1 MDTLDL
7 DINNYNIK
15 DIEKFFRLKPNQKY
29 NASDIELKEYEIRE
43 QLLKSGHVNKR
54 FKSDLIEFL
63 TKAKQWLIFVKCGK
77 TIAEKQPSTIPK
89 NYKLDT
95 LDTPISKEHPTRT
108 DELINHP
115 ERQFIYANPSEFFQG
130 TLNPLNTRVLTKT
143 LNIDTRF
150 RDNLYTT
157 QCSDF
162 NMNIPNKLNKVVS
175 MQLSSIELPIVFYNI
190 SESFGNNYLYI
201 KVNYNTFPFQNN
213 CLIKLLENQKKLNNS
228 LNYTSSDDSISIDS
242 DDSISIDSDY
252 SDDSISIDS
261 DSDESDDVLSIDSYN
276 ALIIDSDDSIENDEY
291 EYNNLNNTSD
301 EDDKSSNEDVESI
314 TDIID
319 EQITNNNIDTYLNN
333 DLLNDE
339 EKIILIDEELDIK
352 NEKDEIKHLVQYE
365 KMQNKIEEENFK
377 KLIKIEREK
386 YEILKQLQE
395 KQFEKIKKNEEK
407 RFEKIKNFEEKRF
420 EKIKIFEE
428 KRFEKNKKREKK
440 KCKKLKK
447 LKKRQAKKC
456 KKLKR
461 LQVKKFKKLNKLQV
475 KKCKRTKKNELKKR
489 IRIKKIEAKKF
500 KKRDNLIEDAINDN
514 RITTMIDEEMMET
527 LNEKEKDLIKGIEDE
542 IFIII
547 PDGNYNSHGLINTIN
562 NLLSPIDEDGNLMN
576 PNSIFSYIELSLDI
590 DSNNSGTGKVIIK
603 PSKSHAKY
611 INSITLDFT
620 KNLNGTSDTT
630 SLFSKIGWNLGFIK
644 PQYAGSKQYI
654 SDTVFE
660 MSTIKYIYLAVDD
673 FNNNVNNQFVSL
685 FNKSILNPNILAR
698 ISIKGTSFSS
708 IKENN
713 YTIITEPRKYF
724 GPVDIQRLRIQ
735 LYDEYGRV
743 LNMNNS
749 NYSFCLDFKLLYD
762 L

>member
-43 QLLKSGHVNKR
+43 QLLQSGHINKR

-63 TKAKQWLIFVKCGK
+63 TKAKQWLTFVKCGK
-77 TIAEKQPSTIPK
+77 AITEKQPTTIPK

-95 LDTPISKEHPTRT
+95 LDTPFSKEHSSRT

-130 TLNPLNTRVLTKT
+130 TLNPLNTRVITKT

-162 NMNIPNKLNKVVS
+162 NMNIQNKLNKVVS

-201 KVNYNTFPFQNN
+201 KVNYNTFAFQNN
-213 CLIKLLENQKKLNNS
+213 CLKELLNKKCCTKSFYDASNVDIFNNEQTYWDSSFNYITCIDSSYNICEYNEYDEYNENNFNTFNYNDNIHNYYDNNYNTY
-228 LNYTSSDDSISIDS
+228 NYNENIYENENTYENTYEEIFNETIYDESSD
-242 DDSISIDSDY
+242 
-252 SDDSISIDS
+252 
-261 DSDESDDVLSIDSYN
+261 
-276 ALIIDSDDSIENDEY
+276 ENM
-291 EYNNLNNTSD
+291 
-301 EDDKSSNEDVESI
+301 DVESV

-319 EQITNNNIDTYLNN
+319 EEIMLENIDTYLNDN
-333 DLLNDE
+333 MIDDE
-339 EKIILIDEELDIK
+339 FKKQLIDEELDIK
-352 NEKDEIKHLVQYE
+352 NEKDKIKIIVQYE
-365 KMQNKIEEENFK
+365 KMQNKLRDEYEKMQRKIKTEYEELQRKIQKDEIKKNMAEYEELQRKIQHDEFKRNRIRYENMQK
-377 KLIKIEREK
+377 KIRAEYEKKITEYERKKSEYEK
-386 YEILKQLQE
+386 KRA
-395 KQFEKIKKNEEK
+395 QFEK
-407 RFEKIKNFEEKRF
+407 EKIQYE
-420 EKIKIFEE
+420 
-428 KRFEKNKKREKK
+428 KKRAQYEIFKKEQIEKK
-440 KCKKLKK
+440 LQLVDKVSNDKKL
-447 LKKRQAKKC
+447 
-456 KKLKR
+456 
-461 LQVKKFKKLNKLQV
+461 
-475 KKCKRTKKNELKKR
+475 TKIIDNELIQDVSITDKDLVK
-489 IRIKKIEAKKF
+489 
-500 KKRDNLIEDAINDN
+500 LINDE
-514 RITTMIDEEMMET
+514 IT
-527 LNEKEKDLIKGIEDE
+527 
-542 IFIII
+542 III

-576 PNSIFSYIELSLDI
+576 PNCIFSYIELSLDI
-590 DSNNSGTGKVIIK
+590 DEHNSGTGKVIIK
-603 PSKSHAKY
+603 PSETHSKY

-644 PQYAGSKQYI
+644 PQYSGSKQYI

-673 FNNNVNNQFVSL
+673 FNNNVNNQFVGL

-735 LYDEYGRV
+735 LYDEYGRI
-743 LNMNNS
+743 LNMNNA